1 MEPST
6 NVDGEASLDQAVL
19 THERASMEPSTNVDG
34 EAWVAAVPAAAT
46 GCFNGG
52 VDERRRRGIP
62 PRALRRTTGS
72 FNGAVDE
79 RRRREC
85 ARADGRGADAA
96 SMEPSTNVDGERNNR
111 SSAAHGRLLQWSRR
125 RTSTESRSSARATAC
140 AAV

>member
-46 GCFNGG
+46 GCFH
-52 VDERRRRGIP
+52 
-62 PRALRRTTGS
+62 
-72 FNGAVDE
+72 GAVDE